1 MLNNMSI
8 LPHDDSI
15 IVKDITKK
23 TRYIQLMKK
32 LLKEFQQ
39 ALFFFENKE
48 LNYFDAQVGETL
60 CQIRA
65 YKIYLLSTKFN
76 SPCLK
81 SLLSLKKV
89 LDKTIKNLES
99 YESQYDQFLKQSK
112 KDRPDHTFATISLAD
127 FFFTMECI
135 FPLSEDALFI
145 FLAFFLCKFHIVDN
159 ENIPIGI
166 NFNAVAKS
174 LDLSSSYSK
183 KLAQFYQKTLS
194 ELSCKFIF
202 ELLNELPN
210 LNNFRSVLPSLHL
223 KSDEGRMVLPCYP
236 VTEIIILHMIKN
248 NAKAVLLVD
257 IQFEHHKE
265 QIAFGFEGSH
275 ETHSFKL
282 VPLLEES
289 TTPCVVF
296 YGGCVAKDLFFKEEI
311 IDKLL
316 SMGMK
321 DIVLCNN
328 AAHPQYSGATLS
340 GFSIDPYQALIA
352 EKREYLSSFEIEAAQ
367 NLSRQIS
374 PLKKL
379 AEYKGCTIVNQSLFF
394 LKHIFCDTME
404 NHINSQMPISFFLTE
419 SAT

>member
-1 MLNNMSI
+1 MSI

-15 IVKDITKK
+15 IVKDIAKK

-65 YKIYLLSTKFN
+65 YKIYLLSTKLN
-76 SPCLK
+76 SSRLK
-81 SLLSLKKV
+81 SLLLLKEV
-89 LDKTIKNLES
+89 LDKIIQNLELS
-99 YESQYDQFLKQSK
+99 ETQYERFLKQSK
-112 KDRPDHTFATISLAD
+112 KDRPDYTFTAISLAD
-127 FFFTMECI
+127 FFLTMECI
-135 FPLSEDALFI
+135 FPLSEDELFI
-145 FLAFFLCKFHIVDN
+145 FLAFFLCKYHIVDE

-166 NFNAVAKS
+166 NFDAVAKS
-174 LDLSSSYSK
+174 LDLSLSYSK
-183 KLAQFYQKTLS
+183 KLIHFYQKILS

-210 LNNFRSVLPSLHL
+210 LNNFRYVLPSLHL

-257 IQFEHHKE
+257 IQFEYNKE
-265 QIAFGFEGSH
+265 RIALGFEGSH

-289 TTPCVVF
+289 TIPCVVF
-296 YGGCVAKDLFFKEEI
+296 YGGCVAKDLFFKEEP

-321 DIVLCNN
+321 EIVLCNN

-340 GFSIDPYQALIA
+340 
-352 EKREYLSSFEIEAAQ
+352 SF
-367 NLSRQIS
+367 
-374 PLKKL
+374 
-379 AEYKGCTIVNQSLFF
+379 
-394 LKHIFCDTME
+394 
-404 NHINSQMPISFFLTE
+404 
-419 SAT
+419 